1 MFVSIDWLSFTV
13 EMEVSQL
20 QMAFSIWERVG
31 EQMHRQFP
39 LAKRAFVD
47 GYSWTPRTGRAPY
60 NAASSRDDR
69 GVMAFAHQRIS
80 NALFEV
86 GGIGMDALGSLDAE
100 IAVASE
106 VKSRLSRI
114 DIAVDIFTDTRP
126 DEFAKQRGN
135 EKFKSWSE
143 TVSESGHT
151 VYVGSKTSDRYAR
164 VYRYNPPHPRAA
176 FLRVEHVLKAEQAKL
191 AVESIEA
198 TGLETFVAMLGNT
211 FGWAHAD
218 WTPNED
224 TDEAVAAWRPERRQ
238 GKTVAWMFG
247 TVFPSMEKLLKDGAL
262 TCSDMRQWFAEKGI
276 DISGDA

>member
-31 EQMHRQFP
+31 EQMHKQFP

-47 GYSWTPRTGRAPY
+47 GYSWTPRMGRAPY
-60 NAASSRDDR
+60 NAASQRDDR

-86 GGIGMDALGSLDAE
+86 GGIGMDALGSLEAE

-114 DIAVDIFTDTRP
+114 DIAVDIFTETRP
-126 DEFAKQRGN
+126 DEFAKQRNN
-135 EKFKSWSE
+135 EKFRSWSE

-151 VYVGSKTSDRYAR
+151 IYVGSKTSDRYAR
-164 VYRYNPPHPRAA
+164 VYRYNAPHPRSD

-191 AVESIEA
+191 AVESIEEN
-198 TGLETFVAMLGNT
+198 GLEAFVAMLGNT
-211 FGWAHAD
+211 FGWSHAD
-218 WTPNED
+218 WSPSED

-238 GKTVAWMFG
+238 GKTVAWIFG
-247 TVFPSMEKLLKDGAL
+247 TVIPAMAKLHKDGAM
-262 TCSDMRQWFAEKGI
+262 DWDAFRAELHNLGV
-276 DISGDA
+276 DI

>member
-20 QMAFSIWERVG
+20 QMAFSIFDRVA
-31 EQMHRQFP
+31 QAMQQQFP

-47 GYSWTPRTGRAPY
+47 GYTFTPRMGRAPY
-60 NAASSRDDR
+60 SAAMQRDDK
-69 GVMAFAHQRIS
+69 GVMAFAHQRIA

-86 GGIGMDALGSLDAE
+86 GGIGLDALGSLEAE
-100 IAVASE
+100 LAVMSE
-106 VKSRLSRI
+106 VQSRLTRV
-114 DIAVDIFTDTRP
+114 DIACDIFTETRP

-135 EKFKSWSE
+135 EKFKAWSE
-143 TVSESGHT
+143 SVSESGHT

-164 VYRYNPPHPRAA
+164 VYRYNAPHPRSQ

-191 AVESIEA
+191 AVQSIE
-198 TGLETFVAMLGNT
+198 TNGLEVFVAMLGNT
-211 FGWAHAD
+211 FGWTHTD
-218 WTPNED
+218 WSPNVD
-224 TDEAVAAWRPERRQ
+224 TDEAAAAWRPERRQ

-247 TVFPSMEKLLKDGAL
+247 TVFPSMHKLIDEGAL
-262 TCSDMRQWFAEKGI
+262 TCSDVREWFAQKGI

>member
-13 EMEVSQL
+13 AMESEQSV
-20 QMAFSIWERVG
+20 MAFSIWEKVG
-31 EQMHRQFP
+31 QAMQAQFP

-47 GYSWTPRTGRAPY
+47 GYEWTPRMGRAPY
-60 NAASSRDDR
+60 NAATQRNDK

-86 GGIGMDALGSLDAE
+86 GGIGLDALGSLEAE
-100 IAVASE
+100 LAVMSE
-106 VKSRLSRI
+106 VQSRLTRI
-114 DIAVDIFTDTRP
+114 DIACDIFTETRP
-126 DEFAKQRGN
+126 DEFAQQRSN

-164 VYRYNPPHPRAA
+164 VYRYNPPHPRSD

-191 AVESIEA
+191 AVESIEEN
-198 TGLETFVAMLGNT
+198 GLESFVAMLGNT

-218 WTPNED
+218 WQPSED
-224 TDEAVAAWRPERRQ
+224 TEEAVAAWRPERRR
-238 GKTVAWMFG
+238 GKTVAWMYG
-247 TVFPSMEKLLKDGAL
+247 TVFPALYKLMLEGAITATDVHDWFRQKD
-262 TCSDMRQWFAEKGI
+262 I
-276 DISGDA
+276 DIFPF

>member
-13 EMEVSQL
+13 EMEVSQMS
-20 QMAFSIWERVG
+20 MAFSIWERVG
-31 EQMHRQFP
+31 EQMGKQFP

-47 GYSWTPRTGRAPY
+47 GYSWTPRMGRAPY
-60 NAASSRDDR
+60 NAASQRDDR

-86 GGIGMDALGSLDAE
+86 GGIGLDALGSLDAE

-106 VKSRLSRI
+106 VKTRLSRI
-114 DIAVDIFTDTRP
+114 DIAVDIFTETRP
-126 DEFAKQRGN
+126 DEFAKQRTN

-164 VYRYNPPHPRAA
+164 VYRYNSPHPRAQ

-191 AVESIEA
+191 AVESIEKQ
-198 TGLETFVAMLGNT
+198 GLESFVAMLGNT
-211 FGWAHAD
+211 FGWGHAD
-218 WTPNED
+218 WEPQEE

-238 GKTVAWMFG
+238 GKTVAWMFS
-247 TVFPSMEKLLKDGAL
+247 TVFPSMQKLISENAL
-262 TCSDMRQWFAEKGI
+262 TCADLRDWFREKGI
-276 DISGDA
+276 DIAADA